1 LHFVLFHIK
10 TDTGTNEGGT
20 TVEMNILMIIG
31 KKEADEGIVLTLG
44 VVIGL
49 EVAVAAAVG
58 TWGT

>member
-1 LHFVLFHIK
+1 
-10 TDTGTNEGGT
+10 
-20 TVEMNILMIIG
+20 MNILMIIG

-49 EVAVAAAVG
+49 EAAVAAAVG